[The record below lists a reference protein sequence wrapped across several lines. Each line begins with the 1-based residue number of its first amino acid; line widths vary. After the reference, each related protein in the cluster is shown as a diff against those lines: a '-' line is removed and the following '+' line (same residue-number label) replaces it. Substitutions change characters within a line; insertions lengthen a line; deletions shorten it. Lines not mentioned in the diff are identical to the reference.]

1 MAARD
6 DEFLL
11 TVRGPDNRPLH
22 VSVTPQTKVSE
33 VKRKLRQKSQY
44 IDQMDIVFNGDFL
57 QDEKR
62 LKDLGIM
69 TTSTLH
75 WVKGAKRVTTGKVAQ
90 AMTEIDLVSL
100 PPAARKGLSSSP
112 VPSDDD
118 SHQFYVYCKD
128 PCENISPGKLRV
140 RCADCREAKFVL
152 DKDPS
157 GWDDILTKRKL
168 TGECHHGNCQGKHA
182 EFYFKCANHD
192 TAQDQTSPALPMFR
206 RNNYNIECPVCYV
219 VQPLVVVFDCPD
231 LHVVCYNCFL
241 EYCKTAL
248 ENRTFVKDREGWH
261 TLPCPCSDHKDYV
274 VKDIHH
280 FRILGK
286 KDYLRYKEFA
296 TIQMLLEM
304 GGVICPKPG
313 CGEGLLPEH
322 TNRRIEC
329 SSCRHVFCRE
339 CKEKYHQGKCSSKAP
354 SEAPR
359 SGKAMEIDT
368 RAFREARWREANQT
382 YLKEKTKP
390 CPHCRADTEK
400 NGGCNHITCTVCKH
414 EWCWMCLNKWGRGCM
429 DDHWFA

>member
-152 DKDPS
+152 DKEPS
-157 GWDDILTKRKL
+157 GWDDILTKKKMGGSCL
-168 TGECHHGNCQGKHA
+168 NGKCNGKFA

-219 VQPLVVVFDCPD
+219 VQ
-231 LHVVCYNCFL
+231 
-241 EYCKTAL
+241 
-248 ENRTFVKDREGWH
+248 
-261 TLPCPCSDHKDYV
+261 
-274 VKDIHH
+274 
-280 FRILGK
+280 
-286 KDYLRYKEFA
+286 
-296 TIQMLLEM
+296 
-304 GGVICPKPG
+304 
-313 CGEGLLPEH
+313 
-322 TNRRIEC
+322 
-329 SSCRHVFCRE
+329 
-339 CKEKYHQGKCSSKAP
+339 
-354 SEAPR
+354 
-359 SGKAMEIDT
+359 
-368 RAFREARWREANQT
+368 
-382 YLKEKTKP
+382 
-390 CPHCRADTEK
+390 
-400 NGGCNHITCTVCKH
+400 
-414 EWCWMCLNKWGRGCM
+414 
-429 DDHWFA
+429 